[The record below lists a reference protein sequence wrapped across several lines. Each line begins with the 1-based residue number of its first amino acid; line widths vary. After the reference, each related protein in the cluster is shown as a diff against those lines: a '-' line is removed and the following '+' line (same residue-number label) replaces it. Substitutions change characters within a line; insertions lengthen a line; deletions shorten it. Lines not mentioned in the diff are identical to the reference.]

1 MFVRSRLPSVAFVAF
16 LLAAQGCS
24 SPGNR
29 PQSALV
35 PQASND
41 SVAPA
46 TISVGKYIKHVVIIV
61 QENRSLT
68 NFFAGY
74 PGVTGAPLY
83 GYQYDPTTG
92 TRTQIPLKPITFHG
106 SDLSHSFETAIRDY
120 RGGNMDGYPP
130 GAYFYV
136 KHELVKPYWRM
147 AQQYVLADHMFP
159 QEFGPS
165 FTAHISLVAAN
176 TNLTSDAGPRPEAE
190 VDLPTGAWRCNAV
203 PGTVTSI
210 ITPGVG
216 KLAENSIV
224 HPGGGP
230 FPCFTQFS
238 SIANVLDDA
247 KLSWKWYNAPLGPT
261 LRWDPFDSIKYV
273 WDGPDEHRNIIQP
286 QQQVI
291 YDARNGVLPAVSWVT
306 PDYHDS
312 DHTGNNSDTGP
323 SWVAAVVNA
332 LGEGPEWSS
341 TAIFITWDD
350 WGGWYDGAVPPQ
362 KDFTGLGERV
372 PFLVISPY
380 AKRGYV
386 SHTQYEFSS
395 TLKFIENT
403 FNLPVIGPPSFGY
416 TDTRAANIL
425 DPFDF
430 SQKPRHYVKIPAR
443 YPTSY
448 FLHEKPSYHVPDE
461 M

>member
-1 MFVRSRLPSVAFVAF
+1 VRARLPIVAFVGLA
-16 LLAAQGCS
+16 LAAQGCS
-24 SPGNR
+24 GPGSRAQSP
-29 PQSALV
+29 LV
-35 PQASND
+35 PAAGGEHIAAD
-41 SVAPA
+41 RAVL
-46 TISVGKYIKHVVIIV
+46 GKYIKHVVIIV
-61 QENRSLT
+61 QENRSLS

-74 PGVTGAPLY
+74 PGVTDTPSY
-83 GYQYDPTTG
+83 GYQYNPDTQ
-92 TRTQIPLKPITFHG
+92 TRTKIPLTPVSFKGADIN
-106 SDLSHSFETAIRDY
+106 HSWESAIRDY
-120 RGGNMDGYPP
+120 RSGNMDGYPSQ
-130 GAYFYV
+130 AYHYV
-136 KHELVKPYWRM
+136 QHALVKPYWTM
-147 AQQYVLADHMFP
+147 AQQYVLADHMYP

-176 TNLTSDAGPRPEAE
+176 TNISSDAGPHPAAE

-203 PGTVTSI
+203 PGTVTNI
-210 ITPGVG
+210 ITPA
-216 KLAENSIV
+216 KDHLAQNSIY
-224 HPGGGP
+224 HPDGGP

-247 KLSWKWYNAPLGPT
+247 NVSWKWYNAPLGPT

-273 WDGPDEHRNIIQP
+273 WDGPDEQRNIIQP

-291 YDARNGVLPAVSWVT
+291 LDAQKGVLPSVSWVT
-306 PDYHDS
+306 PDWKDS

-332 LGEGPEWSS
+332 IGQSPEWNS
-341 TAIFITWDD
+341 TAIFVTWDD
-350 WGGWYDGAVPPQ
+350 WGGWYDASVPPQ

-380 AKRGYV
+380 TKKGYV

-395 TLKFIENT
+395 TLKFIEST

-430 SQKPRHYVKIPAR
+430 SQKPRAYVKIGAR
-443 YPTSY
+443 YPLSY
-448 FLHEKPSYHVPDE
+448 FLHELPSYHVPDE
-461 M
+461 I